1 MGFAHLHLHTQ
12 YSLLDGANKIAELIP
27 HVKSLNMPA
36 VAMTDHGNMFGAVE
50 FYKTA
55 VAAGVQP
62 IIGCEM
68 YVAPGDR
75 RDKAL
80 RAGRGDDFETA
91 GNFHLILL
99 ATNDVGYKNLCRLVT
114 LGYTEGFYYK
124 PRIDKTLLR
133 EFNAGLIALSGCLA
147 SEVNQAIAAGS
158 MDRARSVMDEYR
170 AMFDGRYYVEIQDNH
185 LPQQERAN
193 RELINLARELGLPL
207 VATNDCHYLQPDDHK
222 AHDVLLCIQTGKT
235 LNDDK
240 RWRFGTDQLYVK
252 SADEMRSAFPA
263 LDEAIDNTL
272 DIARRCTLEL
282 QFGRYQFPVYQVPKD
297 VTLEDQLG
305 GDARA
310 GLAERIAVLC
320 QQPGWSAEQERVY
333 EERLANELDVITRMG
348 FAGYFLIVADFTNY
362 AKRQGIP
369 VGPGRGS
376 AAGSL
381 VAYALRI
388 TDLDPLPYNLL
399 FERFLNPERKSM
411 PDIDM
416 DFCFER
422 RDEVI
427 RYVRERYGEDH
438 VAQIITFGTLKGKA
452 AIKDVGRALE
462 FSFGDTD
469 KIAKLYPAPK
479 QGKDFPLAR
488 ALEMEPR
495 LRALRDQGE
504 REQMLFEHA
513 LKLEGLLRHASKHA
527 AGIVIGCRPLVED
540 LPLFVDKEGSV
551 MTQFAGPHI
560 DEIGLIKF
568 DFLGLK
574 TLTLVHNV
582 VRRVRD
588 GRGVSIDLSTLPLD
602 DKKTYRLIAK
612 GDTVGIFQ
620 MESGGMRKLVTQL
633 RPTTFE
639 DIIAV
644 LALFRPGPL
653 DSGMVEQFIKRKHG
667 KEEVKYPHPKL
678 RPILEPTYGVI
689 VYQEQ
694 VMQIAQVLAGYSLGD
709 ADNLRR
715 AMGKKDPVKM
725 QKERER
731 FIAGAGKQ
739 GIAEK
744 QAGEIFDQMETF
756 AMYGFNKSHSAA
768 YALVSFQTAYLKAH
782 YPEEFMAGLL
792 TMEMSDTDKT
802 FKNIAECRERGIR
815 ILPPDVNE
823 SREDFTVLAQ
833 PDDNGLHAI
842 RFGLCAVRG
851 VGSKA
856 VETILATRDAKG
868 PFSSL
873 ANFCK
878 RVLARSPA
886 TNGGADGPAPAAV
899 PVAARSVAAGR
910 GSGAPATLANGSTN
924 DGQALAQV
932 NKKVIESLIKCG
944 AFDFTAATRRQLA
957 EVLDKTLGWAASHA
971 KEDVNQIGLFA
982 SKGMNVDAPE
992 PALPRVPPWS
1002 DKEMLKAER
1011 EALGFYITA
1020 HPLDKF
1026 ENDLKRCTNASCED
1040 LPEKADQSK
1049 VTLGGVIQR
1058 LQLKN
1063 SRKGDRYA
1071 AFTLEDKT
1079 GTVEVICWPETY
1091 RKAEIDFATDEPVS
1105 VSGTLEVGEERCQII
1120 ADEVVLLVAHRA
1132 RTTQEVHLAL
1142 RAERV
1147 NNELIAQL
1155 KDTLAQ
1161 HRGDCPAFLH
1171 LLLPNSTETIIAL
1184 PRDLRVAATEGMI
1197 EAVEQ
1202 LCGRGV
1208 ASLQ

>member
-1 MGFAHLHLHTQ
+1 MSFAHLHLHTQ
-12 YSLLDGANKIAELIP
+12 YSLLDGANKIANLIP
-27 HVKSLNMPA
+27 RVKALGMPA

-75 RDKAL
+75 REKQ
-80 RAGRGDDFETA
+80 RAVRGDDFETA

-99 ATNDVGYKNLCRLVT
+99 AMNQQGYKNLCRLVT

-124 PRIDKTLLR
+124 PRIDKELLR
-133 EFNAGLIALSGCLA
+133 EFNGGLIALSGCLA
-147 SEVNQAIAAGS
+147 SEVNQAIALGS
-158 MDRARSVMDEYR
+158 LDRARGVMQEYQ
-170 AMFDGRYYVEIQDNH
+170 ALFDGRYYVEIQDNH
-185 LPQQERAN
+185 LAEQERAN
-193 RELINLARELGLPL
+193 TALISLATELGLPL
-207 VATNDCHYLQPDDHK
+207 VATNDCHYLEPDDHK

-235 LNDDK
+235 LNDEK

-252 SADEMRSAFPA
+252 GPEEMVKAFPRHA
-263 LDEAIDNTL
+263 EAIDNTL
-272 DIARRCTLEL
+272 DIVKRCNVEMR
-282 QFGRYQFPVYQVPKD
+282 FGEYQFPVFQVPKGI
-297 VTLEDQLG
+297 TLEDQLER
-305 GDARA
+305 DARA
-310 GLAERIAVLC
+310 GL
-320 QQPGWSAEQERVY
+320 
-333 EERLANELDVITRMG
+333 EERLAVLRAQLTWVAAQEEVYQQRLATELAVIKEMG
-348 FAGYFLIVADFTNY
+348 FAGYFLIVADFTNF

-427 RYVRERYGEDH
+427 RYVREKYGEDH

-452 AIKDVGRALE
+452 AIKDVGRVLE
-462 FSFGDTD
+462 FGFADTG

-479 QGKDFPLAR
+479 QGKDFPLVK

-495 LRALRDQGE
+495 LRELRDKGD
-504 REQMLFEHA
+504 REKQLFENA
-513 LKLEGLLRHASKHA
+513 IKLEGLLRHASKHA

-540 LPLFVDKEGSV
+540 LPLFMDKEGSV
-551 MTQFAGPHI
+551 MTQFAGPHV

-574 TLTLVHNV
+574 TLTLVHKIV
-582 VRRVRD
+582 ERIRV
-588 GRGVSIDLSTLPLD
+588 GRGVEIDVATLPLD
-602 DKKTYRLIAK
+602 DKKTYKLVAK
-612 GDTVGIFQ
+612 GDTVGVFQ

-633 RPTTFE
+633 RPSNFE
-639 DIIAV
+639 EIIAV

-667 KEEVKYPHPKL
+667 KEEVKYPHPQL
-678 RPILEPTYGVI
+678 EPILEPTYGVI

-725 QKERER
+725 KKERER
-731 FIAGAGKQ
+731 FIDGAGRQKI
-739 GIAEK
+739 GEK

-792 TMEMSDTDKT
+792 SLEMSDTDKT

-815 ILPPDVNE
+815 ILPPDINE
-823 SREDFTVLAQ
+823 SREDFTVLGQSDA
-833 PDDNGLHAI
+833 NGLRPI

-856 VETILATRDAKG
+856 VETILAARAAAG
-868 PFSSL
+868 PFTSL
-873 ANFCK
+873 AEFCK
-878 RVLARSPA
+878 RVLAFRSAAPSA
-886 TNGGADGPAPAAV
+886 VSPVANAEGGGRRALKLV
-899 PVAARSVAAGR
+899 PVSTDPPPRSEP
-910 GSGAPATLANGSTN
+910 SS
-924 DGQALAQV
+924 QV
-932 NKKVIESLIKCG
+932 NKKTIEGLIKCG
-944 AFDFTAATRRQLA
+944 AFDFTGASRRQLF
-957 EVLDKTLGWAASHA
+957 EVLDRSLAWAQSHA
-971 KEDVNQIGLFA
+971 KEDTNQIGLFA
-982 SKGMNVDAPE
+982 KAGITIDAPE
-992 PALPRVPPWS
+992 PALPDVPPWP

-1020 HPLDKF
+1020 HPLDKY
-1026 ENDLKRCTNASCED
+1026 ETDLKRFTTATTEQ
-1040 LPEKADQSK
+1040 LPDKPDQSK

-1063 SRKGDRYA
+1063 SKKGDRYA

-1079 GTVEVICWPETY
+1079 GTVEVIVWPETY
-1091 RKAEIDFATDEPVS
+1091 RKSEVDFTTDEPIAVT
-1105 VSGTLEVGEERCQII
+1105 GTLEVGEERCQII
-1120 ADEVVLLVAHRA
+1120 ADEVVLLTAARA
-1132 RTTQEVHLAL
+1132 RSTQEVHFAL
-1142 RAERV
+1142 RADRV
-1147 NNELIAQL
+1147 TEDAFRNL
-1155 KDTLAQ
+1155 KDTLSQ
-1161 HRGDCPAFLH
+1161 HSGECPCFLH
-1171 LLLPNSTETIIAL
+1171 LLLPNKTETIIAL
-1184 PRDLRVAATEGMI
+1184 PRDLRVAPTEGML
-1197 EAVEQ
+1197 EAVE
-1202 LCGRGV
+1202 LLFGRGV
-1208 ASLQ
+1208 TSLQ